1 MSKYIQSFYQY
12 PVTFSAIGKGVP
24 SRDAD
29 GELRNI
35 VEVSEDELSKLEKQE
50 PLFRRLV
57 AQKKYRVLNH
67 LPESYKPAA
76 TQVNEAKA
84 EAEAAK
90 AELAALKAQIAAEK
104 AGATEEESTTKSNN
118 DDVVDLSS
126 LTLKELEEKAAAL
139 GIGKRKSKKEYIAA
153 IEAANN

>member
-12 PVTFSAIGKGVP
+12 PVTFSAIDKGVP

-35 VEVSEDELSKLEKQE
+35 VEVSDTELDKLEKQE

-104 AGATEEESTTKSNN
+104 AGTTEEESAEETS
-118 DDVVDLSS
+118 DLSS
-126 LTLKELEEKAAAL
+126 LTLKELEEKAAEL